1 MVKSTRL
8 YSGIKSVSLG
18 VLLFASVLANAATKE
33 HAVKAGL
40 IYNITKFVVWPSDSR
55 NNEKFNL
62 CIMNSNE
69 LGGSLNA
76 LRGKLVR
83 SKPLVLRRGLNDKVL
98 NACHIAFISGDDA
111 QKVQE
116 VLEKLRHF
124 PVLTISDN
132 PDFISQGGMV
142 GLVRDGSRL
151 GFEINIK
158 TVDASKLHMG
168 AQLLKLA
175 KRVKGLK

>member
-1 MVKSTRL
+1 MKSTRF
-8 YSGIKSVSLG
+8 YREIICASFGA
-18 VLLFASVLANAATKE
+18 LLFTSVLVNAATKE

-76 LRGKLVR
+76 LRGKLV
-83 SKPLVLRRGLNDKVL
+83 SNKPLVLRRELKDQVL
-98 NACHIAFISGDDA
+98 NVCHIAFISGDDA
-111 QKVQE
+111 QNVQE
-116 VLEKLRHF
+116 ILQKLSHF
-124 PVLTISDN
+124 PVLTISDH
-132 PDFISQGGMV
+132 PDFINQGGMV

-151 GFEINIK
+151 GFEINLK
-158 TVDASKLHMG
+158 MVGASKLHMG